1 MEQIVFPDEAI
12 LIRTTLT
19 NDCAGAKIDA
29 TMTVNDVTMIVGR
42 ARWKGLFGRS
52 NKFLS
57 FEVVNHSERFGERID
72 FSIFRYII

>member
-1 MEQIVFPDEAI
+1 MFPDEAI

-42 ARWKGLFGRS
+42 AR
-52 NKFLS
+52 
-57 FEVVNHSERFGERID
+57 
-72 FSIFRYII
+72 

>member
-1 MEQIVFPDEAI
+1 MFPDEAI

-42 ARWKGLFGRS
+42 ARVEKDSLVVRINFC
-52 NKFLS
+52 LS
-57 FEVVNHSERFGERID
+57 RL
-72 FSIFRYII
+72 